1 MRRSG
6 CHLFSEDKPGLYNV
20 FWGFKMHFFDVFSR
34 TWIFMF
40 KYREKK
46 KFSSVVLFICLT
58 SRHFAKDFQKQLH
71 FGLQS
76 QWQLAGQSKYFS
88 EKPGGIAGRLKK
100 SVMAIADCV

>member
-1 MRRSG
+1 MYSQ
-6 CHLFSEDKPGLYNV
+6 GL
-20 FWGFKMHFFDVFSR
+20 GFLCLNTEK
-34 TWIFMF
+34 
-40 KYREKK
+40 KK

-100 SVMAIADCV
+100 SIMAIAECV